1 MHEPERVP
9 VLSGGEKHDGVTA
22 RGRGQGRGPE
32 RRGQTG
38 PAAAQRALARPP
50 VLERLSPAPSATLG
64 PEIPDFIS
72 RT

>member
-9 VLSGGEKHDGVTA
+9 VLSGGEKHDGVMA

-38 PAAAQRALARPP
+38 PAAAQHALGP
-50 VLERLSPAPSATLG
+50 LFLKDNPAPSATAR